1 MSSDIANEAL
11 TKSPAQVNE
20 DPMEKSYLSHSQ
32 TGGNREEDYTSYK
45 IIEML

>member
-11 TKSPAQVNE
+11 TKSPAPANE
-20 DPMEKSYLSHSQ
+20 DHMNKSYLSHSQ
-32 TGGNREEDYTSYK
+32 VGGNREEDYTSYR